1 MPQINFTSQQLKTLI
16 IFLNRV
22 QLQGNEAAAFI
33 EILLV
38 LRKQVESVLPQNEPT
53 KKDDSKKPSQ

>member
-38 LRKQVESVLPQNEPT
+38 LRKQVETILPQNETT